1 MEYYVA
7 VIKMETESFSQS
19 FICEP
24 AGPILASG
32 EMRVN
37 KIKSTHVLLE
47 MTFE

>member
-1 MEYYVA
+1 MEYYA
-7 VIKMETESFSQS
+7 TGIKMETESLSQS

-24 AGPILASG
+24 AGPVLASG

-37 KIKSTHVLLE
+37 KIKSTHVLVE

>member
-1 MEYYVA
+1 MEYYA
-7 VIKMETESFSQS
+7 TVIKMETEAVSQP

-47 MTFE
+47 TTFE